1 MNCFIT
7 YEFKDGSRKEIQGYP
22 SRGWAL
28 SSAHQHADYWHAVLN
43 KSLPEADAKQVDHT
57 VPIPAKVL
65 VILEKDN
72 SIYASIPTF
81 SNITNKS
88 ERV

>member
-1 MNCFIT
+1 MNCYIS

-28 SSAHQHADYWHAVLN
+28 ASAHQHADYWHAVLN
-43 KSLPEADAKQVDHT
+43 KSLPEADAKQVDQT
-57 VPIPAKVL
+57 APIPVKVL
-65 VILEKDN
+65 VLLEKDN
-72 SIYASIPTF
+72 SVYASIPTF
-81 SNITNKS
+81 SNDVDKS